1 MLGISDIRKQL
12 FTSRPELERATN
24 SSYHDMT
31 REIVLPRHE
40 LESVLSCVYTDIPA
54 ELTLSEKASIKAY
67 SQIRINIHM
76 LRTNRFF
83 SIIQLQSMI
92 SRI

>member
-31 REIVLPRHE
+31 REIVLPRNE

-54 ELTLSEKASIKAY
+54 ELTLSEKASKKSTHRFVLIFTCFVRIDSSVLY
-67 SQIRINIHM
+67 NSSQ
-76 LRTNRFF
+76 
-83 SIIQLQSMI
+83 
-92 SRI
+92 